1 MGGRNGCDGHEPAS
15 GQVVYKVGF
24 PVGAKRRVLSGSF
37 GTAGVVERQ
46 FRHGGVVKWLQSMDH
61 DLSRLSA
68 PARRILQL
76 LKYSVYAGIV
86 P

>member
-37 GTAGVVERQ
+37 GTAGWSN
-46 FRHGGVVKWLQSMDH
+46 G
-61 DLSRLSA
+61 
-68 PARRILQL
+68 
-76 LKYSVYAGIV
+76 YSQWTMT
-86 P
+86 

>member
-1 MGGRNGCDGHEPAS
+1 MN
-15 GQVVYKVGF
+15 
-24 PVGAKRRVLSGSF
+24 
-37 GTAGVVERQ
+37 
-46 FRHGGVVKWLQSMDH
+46 H

-68 PARRILQL
+68 PARRILQF